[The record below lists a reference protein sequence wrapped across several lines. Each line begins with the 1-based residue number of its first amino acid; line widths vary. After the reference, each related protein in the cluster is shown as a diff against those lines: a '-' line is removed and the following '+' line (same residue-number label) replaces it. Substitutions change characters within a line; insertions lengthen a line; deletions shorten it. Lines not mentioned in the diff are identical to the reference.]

1 MSLVLM
7 SINPGN
13 VGTPQMILSSRK
25 GSIKSKP
32 PPLPKAAFRKKRKQT
47 ATTIVIMDFTSVE
60 NGLKNRKNK
69 YKKEQG
75 TSRNPVGR
83 VNEISSKNKMTRT
96 RLPAVRV
103 FSLKRK
109 QLNKIVKL

>member
-1 MSLVLM
+1 MM

-32 PPLPKAAFRKKRKQT
+32 PPLPKATLRKKRKQMLT
-47 ATTIVIMDFTSVE
+47 AIVIMVLTSIE
-60 NGLKNRKNK
+60 NGVKNRKNK
-69 YKKEQG
+69 YRKEQG
-75 TSRNPVGR
+75 TNRTPVGR
-83 VNEISSKNKMTRT
+83 ANEIRSKNKITLL

-103 FSLKRK
+103 FNLKRK
-109 QLNKIVKL
+109 QLNKMVKL

>member
-25 GSIKSKP
+25 GNIKSKP
-32 PPLPKAAFRKKRKQT
+32 PPLPNAAFRKKRKQT
-47 ATTIVIMDFTSVE
+47 VTTIVIIDFTSAE

-69 YKKEQG
+69 YKKQQG
-75 TSRNPVGR
+75 TRRNPVGR
-83 VNEISSKNKMTRT
+83 VNEIRSKNKMTPIR
-96 RLPAVRV
+96 RPAVRV
-103 FSLKRK
+103 FNLKRK
-109 QLNKIVKL
+109 QLNKMVKL